1 MLRAA
6 KIFESKFCSRSSL
19 RSHFSA
25 RGRTCLLREGTG
37 TEPSRRV
44 CSNDDPRARR
54 ARVGDR
60 FAAAAAAAFEVVH
73 GLSGRAR
80 NGVGKGRSREVRDRM
95 QERREA
101 LRS

>member
-6 KIFESKFCSRSSL
+6 KIFESKFCSRSSF

-44 CSNDDPRARR
+44 CRNDDPRARR

-60 FAAAAAAAFEVVH
+60 FAAAAAAFEVVH

-80 NGVGKGRSREVRDRM
+80 NSVGKGRSREVRDRM